1 MTSEPTLTIVGT
13 ATSQGVPVLGC
24 DCPVCTSGDPRDQ
37 RLRAS
42 VLLRN
47 GTETL
52 AVDAGP
58 DFRTQLL
65 RERVHSLAGLILTH
79 EHNDHTAGLD
89 DVRPYCF
96 RQKIDMP
103 VYCLPRVA
111 EELRSRFAYAF
122 SDYPGVP
129 RLDIRE
135 VGFGEEINFNGR
147 AVTLLEVLHGKL
159 PILGLRIGD
168 LAYLTDAKTL
178 PERTLRQLR
187 GVKTV
192 IISALHHQGTH
203 SHLSLEEALEYVERI
218 GAERGVITHLSH
230 RMGTAAAVE
239 AMLPDK
245 VRCGFDGMRIIIGR
259 S

>member
-1 MTSEPTLTIVGT
+1 LTILGT

-24 DCPVCTSGDPRDQ
+24 DCPVCTSADPRDQ

-42 VLLRN
+42 VLIRHGGQN
-47 GTETL
+47 L

-65 RERVHSLAGLILTH
+65 RARVNTLSGLILTH

-111 EELRSRFAYAF
+111 RELRERFAYAF

-129 RLDIRE
+129 RLDIRT
-135 VGFGEEINFNGR
+135 VNFGEEINFNGLP
-147 AVTLLEVLHGKL
+147 VLLLEVHHGRL

-168 LAYLTDAKTL
+168 MAYLTDAKTL
-178 PERTLRQLR
+178 PEHTLKQLR

-203 SHLSLEEALEYVERI
+203 SHLSLEEALEYLGRI
-218 GAERGVITHLSH
+218 GAERGILTHLSH
-230 RMGTAAAVE
+230 RMGTAAEVE
-239 AMLPDK
+239 AILPDT
-245 VRCGFDGMRIIIGR
+245 VRCGYDSMRIPINPT
-259 S
+259 